1 MVNYMTIR
9 NFSGN
14 KGEWSE
20 PYVVLKLLAD
30 GRLSQADKDM
40 LPSPDDFANVIKVVR
55 GDTTGTIEED
65 GAVVFTFEDTF
76 GQCHNLQTDQTK
88 LAAQAARLFKSICAI
103 KKAEG
108 AFELPTEKD
117 DLKFYGF
124 RRLTNPAPKKVKT
137 TKRDL
142 KLRIKSPKTGVAT
155 LGFSV
160 KSEIGAPPTLLNA
173 SEPTNII
180 YRVKGLTKVKAD
192 AINALTGPRKIMDR
206 CKAILA
212 NSTSIEYESYN
223 SSVFA
228 DNLEVVDSALPKMLA
243 DLVKVHYFQQ
253 ILAPRSPRKVGA
265 FRDADKLS
273 SAVELLSKNEP
284 YVSKGRKNFC
294 EIKIKR
300 FLRSCALGLMPSEV
314 WDGKDDASGG
324 YIIVLPDGRLVAL
337 YVYNTNLFEKYLY
350 ESTIFERASTTR
362 HNYMKLYPD
371 GDTGDYFLKLNLQ
384 IRFNR

>member
-1 MVNYMTIR
+1 MR
-9 NFSGN
+9 LSDFSGN

-20 PYVVLKLLAD
+20 PYVILKLLAD
-30 GRLSQADKDM
+30 GRLCQADKDM
-40 LPSPDDFANVIKVVR
+40 LPSSDDFANVIKVLR
-55 GDTTGTIEED
+55 GDTTGAVGDD
-65 GAVVFTFEDTF
+65 GTVVFTFVDAF
-76 GQCHNLQTDQTK
+76 GQKHNLQTNQAR
-88 LAAQAARLFKSICAI
+88 LAAQASRLFKSICAI
-103 KKAEG
+103 KEKRG
-108 AFELPTEKD
+108 AFELPTEEN
-117 DLKFYGF
+117 DLKFLGF

-142 KLRIKSPKTGVAT
+142 KLRLNSPKTGVAT

-160 KSEIGAPPTLLNA
+160 KSEIGAPPSLLNA

-180 YRVKGLTKVKAD
+180 YRVKGLTKEKAD
-192 AINALTGPRKIMDR
+192 EINALTGSRKIMAR
-206 CKAILA
+206 CRAILSNA
-212 NSTSIEYESYN
+212 SSIEYEAYH

-253 ILAPRSPRKVGA
+253 ILAPRSPKKAGV

-273 SAVELLSKNEP
+273 NAVELLSEKEP
-284 YVSKGRKNFC
+284 YASKGRKNFC

-300 FLRSCALGLMPSEV
+300 FLRSCALGLMPSEE

-324 YIIVLPDGRLVAL
+324 YIVVLPDGRLVAL
-337 YVYNTNLFEKYLY
+337 YVYNTNLFEKYLF

-362 HNYMKLYPD
+362 HNYLKLYPA
-371 GDTGDYFLKLNLQ
+371 GDSGDYLLKLNLQ

>member
-1 MVNYMTIR
+1 MKSNCL
-9 NFSGN
+9 FSGN

-20 PYVVLKLLAD
+20 PYVVLRLLAE
-30 GRLSQADKDM
+30 GKLAQADADM
-40 LPSPDDFANVIKVVR
+40 LPSPDDFATVIKIIR
-55 GDTTGTIEED
+55 GDITGVVEDD
-65 GAVVFTFEDTF
+65 GAVVFTFEDEF
-76 GQCHNLQTDQTK
+76 GQCHNLKTDQAK
-88 LAAQAARLFKSICAI
+88 LAAQSARLFKSICAI
-103 KKAEG
+103 KRAEG
-108 AFELPTEKD
+108 AFELPIEED

-124 RRLTNPAPKKVKT
+124 RRLTNPAPKTQKT

-180 YRVKGLTKVKAD
+180 YRVKGLTKATAE
-192 AINALTGPRKIMDR
+192 AINALTGPRKIMNR
-206 CKAILA
+206 CKMVLSNA
-212 NSTSIEYESYN
+212 TSIEYEAYH

-243 DLVKVHYFQQ
+243 ELVKVHYFQQ
-253 ILAPRSPRKVGA
+253 ILAPRNTRKAGA

-284 YVSKGRKNFC
+284 YASKGRKDFC

-371 GDTGDYFLKLNLQ
+371 GETGDYFLKLNLQ

>member
-1 MVNYMTIR
+1 MSMR
-9 NFSGN
+9 DFSGN

-40 LPSPDDFANVIKVVR
+40 LPSADDFSNVLEVIR
-55 GDTTGTIEED
+55 GDTAGSLSDD
-65 GAVVFTFEDTF
+65 GAVVFTFVDAH
-76 GQCHNLQTDQTK
+76 GQQHNLHTNQTR
-88 LAAQAARLFKSICAI
+88 LALQASRLFKSICAI
-103 KKAEG
+103 REKKG
-108 AFELPTEKD
+108 AFELKQEEG
-117 DLKFYGF
+117 DLKFLGF
-124 RRLTNPAPKKVKT
+124 RRLTNPAPKSLKT

-142 KLRIKSPKTGVAT
+142 NLRLKSPKTGVAT

-180 YRVKGLTKVKAD
+180 YRVRGLTKAKID
-192 AINALTGPRKIMDR
+192 AINAMSGPRKIMDR
-206 CKAILA
+206 CRAILQNA
-212 NSTSIEYESYN
+212 ESIEYEAYH
-223 SSVFA
+223 SSIFA

-253 ILAPRSPRKVGA
+253 ILAPRNSKKLGV
-265 FRDADKLS
+265 FRESDKLS
-273 SAVELLSKNEP
+273 SAVELLSKSEP
-284 YVSKGRKNFC
+284 YASKCRKNFC
-294 EIKIKR
+294 EIKVKR
-300 FLRSCALGLMPSEV
+300 FLRSCALGMMPSEE
-314 WDGKDDASGG
+314 WNGKDDASGG
-324 YIIVLPDGRLVAL
+324 YIVVLPDGRLVAL

-362 HNYMKLYPD
+362 HNYMRLYSD
-371 GDTGDYFLKLNLQ
+371 GETGDCFLKLNLQ